1 MIEWQGF
8 EISNYS
14 CSAII
19 LVHNT
24 FLTQLVSEFDTRASL
39 IDALAQSC
47 YIPLYSG
54 FGIPREGDQWA
65 IDGAY
70 SDNLPMSEVGYQE
83 PNDTSNPPIRT
94 RYLGHVTGSQPIRD
108 QYLWIPGNMN
118 GILGNPPERE

>member
-19 LVHNT
+19 
-24 FLTQLVSEFDTRASL
+24 FLFIIPFLAQLVSEFDTRASL

-94 RYLGHVTGSQPIRD
+94 RYLGHVTGSQPIRG
-108 QYLWIPGNMN
+108 QYFLI
-118 GILGNPPERE
+118 RSSAD